1 MLNCKGCD
9 TPMVTE
15 QKLQKEVKGYLG
27 QFVEDT
33 IGYKS
38 FVGGG
43 REMRITSFTDVD
55 WACDIDD
62 RKSIGAYCIYFGNN
76 LVSWSSKKQSVVTS
90 AESEYRALASASAEI
105 AWIQSLLSELN
116 IKCTSIPTIWCD
128 NMSATK
134 LAKNPVY
141 QSRTKHIE
149 LDMHFVKD
157 KRRVLERAKELI
169 NEAIADKLDLKLLKI
184 DTSSTF
190 RVADLGCSTGP
201 NTFIAM
207 QNIIEA
213 IELKLFQASHK
224 NPATVEFQVFFNDHP
239 ENNFNTLFK
248 TLPHSRKYFA
258 AGVPGFFQDRLFP
271 NSTLHIVHSSF
282 ALHWISKIPE
292 EIAGGKSLAWNKE
305 SIQGK
310 RFVKEVAEAYSTQ
323 FKKDI
328 ESFLNARAQELVA
341 GGLMSQTTFGIF
353 FDVFGSCLM
362 DMAKMVRI

>member
-1 MLNCKGCD
+1 
-9 TPMVTE
+9 
-15 QKLQKEVKGYLG
+15 Q
-27 QFVEDT
+27 
-33 IGYKS
+33 
-38 FVGGG
+38 
-43 REMRITSFTDVD
+43 
-55 WACDIDD
+55 
-62 RKSIGAYCIYFGNN
+62 
-76 LVSWSSKKQSVVTS
+76 
-90 AESEYRALASASAEI
+90 
-105 AWIQSLLSELN
+105 
-116 IKCTSIPTIWCD
+116 
-128 NMSATK
+128 
-134 LAKNPVY
+134 
-141 QSRTKHIE
+141 
-149 LDMHFVKD
+149 
-157 KRRVLERAKELI
+157 RRVLERAKELI

-362 DMAKMVRI
+362 DMAKMGITSNEKIDSFNIPNHHPTPKELESIIKTNKYFTI